1 MKMYEN
7 QANLPRLPLPAL
19 EDTCRKLLEWSQ
31 PLLSSEDYDSSKKA
45 VDYFI
50 SSEGKGPFLQKK
62 LTALR
67 NRKDTLN
74 WLEPFWYG
82 TYLGNRLPLPVNS
95 NVAFVL
101 EKNIESRNM
110 PQAEFSANLLVS
122 LFEYRNLLYSG
133 NMDIDFQG
141 KNALCMSQYKTLLGT
156 ARIPGQELDI
166 LKTVNDSNH
175 VAVIANG
182 RYYKINAPF
191 EADIAKNY
199 THFYNS
205 IKMIL
210 KKSETEGNFPVGCLT
225 STDRTSWAK
234 NRNNIIEL
242 DPSNADSLNQIEG
255 ALAILA
261 LDSNE
266 YESDS
271 QMFKNMLCGNSR
283 NRWYDKSIQLILS
296 RDGHFAIN
304 YEHSGVD
311 GTTLGNLVRF
321 IYKNTKPH
329 EEIKEGYVAH
339 EVEEICF
346 TLDGHIK
353 NEIEKAEAE
362 SEKAFNGLSIE
373 VLLFDKFGKTRI
385 KESKTSPDSFIQI
398 AFQLAQMK
406 TFGKVSNTYE
416 AVMTKQ
422 FLHGRTEAMRPVTPE
437 SIAFANEPTSDNF
450 RKAMAKHIERISE
463 CKNGYGI
470 DRHLF
475 GLKKMHEENFPG
487 DDLPEIFYSPSY
499 REICRNFFSTSTSNP
514 KGLLHAGYG
523 PVIEDGYGLRYLIYG
538 DELHFV
544 LSSKVHN
551 SGNLLKLKS
560 NLEESLIEIASI
572 LESE

>member
-19 EDTCRKLLEWSQ
+19 DDTCHKLLEWSQ
-31 PLLSSEDYDSSKKA
+31 PLLSSEDYASSKKA

-50 SSEGKGPFLQKK
+50 SNEGEGPFLQKK
-62 LTALR
+62 LTGLR
-67 NRKDTLN
+67 SRKDTLN

-101 EKNIESRNM
+101 EKNIESRSM
-110 PQAEFSANLLVS
+110 PQAEFAASLLVS

-166 LKTVNDSNH
+166 LKTVNNSNH
-175 VAVIANG
+175 VAVIAKG
-182 RYYKINAPF
+182 RYYKIHAPF
-191 EADIAKNY
+191 EANIAKNY

-210 KKSETEGNFPVGCLT
+210 KKSEAEDNFPVGCLT

-234 NRNNIIEL
+234 NRNKIIEL
-242 DPSNADSLNQIEG
+242 EPSNADSLNQIEG
-255 ALAILA
+255 ALAVLA

-266 YESDS
+266 YASDS
-271 QMFKNMLCGNSR
+271 EMFKNMLCGNSR

-296 RDGHFAIN
+296 KDGHFAIN

-329 EEIKEGYVAH
+329 EEIKEVNSAH

-437 SIAFANEPTSDNF
+437 STAFVLEPTSDNF

-475 GLKKMHEENFPG
+475 GLKKMYEENFPG

-523 PVIEDGYGLRYLIYG
+523 PVIDDGYGLRYLIYG

-551 SGNLLKLKS
+551 SENLLKLKS